1 MKQINCTYMNAH
13 VRGGERRVCPGG
25 VYHSMPSI
33 FQRLDNEN
41 IGPVPESLHYYP
53 YYATFNF
60 EYYFDTTKL
69 PSNSSKVQLI
79 TRHIPWSISEALN
92 VPGQEEVQSLFT
104 DGYPEKLVVDMMDI
118 LRATSDAAY
127 EDLKDSYE
135 DVLEELPE
143 AITDWDEREEVAKT
157 GRSTNEE
164 ARHKNPT
171 KRCWI
176 NCTGGCISCP

>member
-1 MKQINCTYMNAH
+1 MA
-13 VRGGERRVCPGG
+13 
-25 VYHSMPSI
+25 S
-33 FQRLDNEN
+33 
-41 IGPVPESLHYYP
+41 
-53 YYATFNF
+53 
-60 EYYFDTTKL
+60 
-69 PSNSSKVQLI
+69 
-79 TRHIPWSISEALN
+79 N

-127 EDLKDSYE
+127 EDLKHSYE

-143 AITDWDEREEVAKT
+143 AITDWDEQEEVAKT

-164 ARHKNPT
+164 ACHKNPT

-176 NCTGGCISCP
+176 NCTGGCISCT